1 MTFFRILVLKTLVLK
16 FRLKWSQSFPIGPNF
31 PAEFGPNDHW
41 KDASHFI
48 SVRFFQAALKGP
60 NNLNS
65 DEDEESAEEESQPKA
80 TKKRKKLNSSDEEWA
95 PKKKKKQEKKKSR
108 KLSSSE
114 DDMREMDEA
123 NMSDAVDED
132 YSDSEVTVKRSAT
145 VEKAIHKFLQTASN
159 SELQTVDTISGTFD
173 HHFLKWGPD
182 GHLVRIPQGAV

>member
-1 MTFFRILVLKTLVLK
+1 M
-16 FRLKWSQSFPIGPNF
+16 
-31 PAEFGPNDHW
+31 
-41 KDASHFI
+41 
-48 SVRFFQAALKGP
+48 KGP

-145 VEKAIHKFLQTASN
+145 VERAIHKFLQTASN

-173 HHFLKWGPD
+173 DYFISYKLYHFLIKNVFD
-182 GHLVRIPQGAV
+182 SEIPLLYRWSS

>member
-1 MTFFRILVLKTLVLK
+1 MRLLVLMTKL
-16 FRLKWSQSFPIGPNF
+16 NF
-31 PAEFGPNDHW
+31 IFSM
-41 KDASHFI
+41 KI
-48 SVRFFQAALKGP
+48 YFFETVLKGP

-65 DEDEESAEEESQPKA
+65 DEEEESAEEESQPKA

-108 KLSSSE
+108 RLSSSE
-114 DDMREMDEA
+114 DDMREMDEG

-159 SELQTVDTISGTFD
+159 SELQTVDTISGTF
-173 HHFLKWGPD
+173 
-182 GHLVRIPQGAV
+182 

>member
-1 MTFFRILVLKTLVLK
+1 MDQPVTIFFCEAV
-16 FRLKWSQSFPIGPNF
+16 
-31 PAEFGPNDHW
+31 
-41 KDASHFI
+41 
-48 SVRFFQAALKGP
+48 LKGP

-108 KLSSSE
+108 RLSSSE
-114 DDMREMDEA
+114 DDMREMDEG

-159 SELQTVDTISGTFD
+159 SELQTVDTISGIFD
-173 HHFLKWGPD
+173 NHLTVWFLRVEPSPEKIYETINCRRTENFSC
-182 GHLVRIPQGAV
+182 VRKKAW

>member
-1 MTFFRILVLKTLVLK
+1 M
-16 FRLKWSQSFPIGPNF
+16 
-31 PAEFGPNDHW
+31 
-41 KDASHFI
+41 
-48 SVRFFQAALKGP
+48 KGP

-65 DEDEESAEEESQPKA
+65 DEEEESAEEESQPKA

-114 DDMREMDEA
+114 DDMREMDEG

-159 SELQTVDTISGTFD
+159 SELQTVDTISGTF
-173 HHFLKWGPD
+173 
-182 GHLVRIPQGAV
+182 

>member
-1 MTFFRILVLKTLVLK
+1 MKTEKPRVESILLQVKTKRKTAFNFVFFGLNISSWK
-16 FRLKWSQSFPIGPNF
+16 FF
-31 PAEFGPNDHW
+31 EFD
-41 KDASHFI
+41 
-48 SVRFFQAALKGP
+48 FFFDYFFEAALKGP

-114 DDMREMDEA
+114 DDMREMDEG

-145 VEKAIHKFLQTASN
+145 VERAIHKFLQTASN

-173 HHFLKWGPD
+173 YHFPSFLTKN
-182 GHLVRIPQGAV
+182 LYF